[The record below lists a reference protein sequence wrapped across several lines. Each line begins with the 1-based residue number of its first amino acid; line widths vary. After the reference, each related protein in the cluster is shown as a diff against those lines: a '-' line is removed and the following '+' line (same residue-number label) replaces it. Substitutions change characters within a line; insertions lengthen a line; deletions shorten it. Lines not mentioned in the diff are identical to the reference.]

1 MCQTQTKYRKNIFF
15 SYVANQLE
23 SKHWFFV
30 SGKELKPQRPRAKQN

>member
-1 MCQTQTKYRKNIFF
+1 MSNPNKVPKKHFF